1 MTKLNEAFYLRDQV
15 WQISKELIGKFLF
28 TQIDGVTTGGM
39 IVETEAYCGI
49 NDRACHANNGRKT
62 KRNNIMY
69 ESGGRAYIYLCYGIH
84 YLFNVV
90 TNIKGRADAILVRA
104 IEPCQ
109 GVEVMLKRRNHN
121 TLQNRLTQGPGSLS
135 MALGI
140 NLRHYGELL
149 TGKTIWI
156 EDHQIDVEH
165 LIHSGPRI
173 GIVYAQEDAHK
184 LWRFYVKDNPW
195 VSKI

>member
-1 MTKLNEAFYLRDQV
+1 MAKLNEAFYLRDQV

-49 NDRACHANNGRKT
+49 NDRACHANNGRRT

-121 TLQNRLTQGPGSLS
+121 TLQNRLTRGPGSLS
-135 MALGI
+135 RALGI
-140 NLRHYGELL
+140 GIKHNGELL
-149 TGKTIWI
+149 LGKTIWI

-173 GIVYAQEDAHK
+173 GIVYAQEDVHK
-184 LWRFYVKDNPW
+184 PWRFYVKDNPW